1 MSITAYTGADI
12 FDGTTRHTDAALLVQ
27 DGQIAGIGDVPT
39 GATIHTLS
47 GGVIA
52 PGFVDLQVN
61 GGGGVMFN
69 DDQSV
74 ATLRTIAQAHA
85 SLGSTALLPT
95 LITDTPTRLAAAI
108 DAVEQAI
115 ELGIAGIIGMHVEG
129 PHLSVAR
136 KGAHDPDLIRPMQD
150 ADLALLLDAA
160 ARLPHLM
167 VTVAPE
173 SVTPAQ
179 IKTLTGAGVIIS
191 LGHTDVP
198 YETCKIAVD
207 AGATCATHLFNAMS
221 QFTGREPGLVGTA
234 LETGTLNAGL
244 IADGIHVSAASIR
257 VAISAKQGPGA
268 IFLVTDAMSS
278 VGSDITEFTLNGRRI
293 YRRDG
298 RLTLEDGTLAG
309 ADLDMPTALRFMVEE
324 VGVPVDEALA
334 MASTAPAHVIG
345 AAPFGG
351 LTTGGPA
358 SFVHLDAALEL
369 RNVWQNGE
377 VLRRLTAAP
386 ERFDPVGQSGKPA

>member
-12 FDGTTRHTDAALLVQ
+12 FDGTTRHTGMALLVQ
-27 DGQIAGIGDVPT
+27 DGMVAGIGAVPA
-39 GATIHTLS
+39 GATIHALS
-47 GGVIA
+47 GGLIA

-74 ATLRTIAQAHA
+74 ATLKTIAQAHA
-85 SLGSTALLPT
+85 SLGTTALLPT
-95 LITDTPTRLAAAI
+95 LITDTPARLAAAI

-115 ELGIAGIIGMHVEG
+115 DLDIAGIIGMHVEG

-136 KGAHDPDLIRPMQD
+136 KGAHDPDLIRPMRD

-160 ARLPHLM
+160 TRLPHLM

-173 SVTPAQ
+173 NVTLAQ
-179 IKTLTGAGVIIS
+179 IETLTGAGVIIS
-191 LGHTDVP
+191 LGHTDASYVM
-198 YETCKIAVD
+198 CKAAAE

-221 QFTGREPGLVGTA
+221 QMTGREPGLVGAT

-244 IADGIHVSAASIR
+244 IADGIHVSATSIR
-257 VAISAKQGPGA
+257 VALNAKQGPGA
-268 IFLVTDAMSS
+268 VFLITDAMAT
-278 VGSDITEFTLNGRRI
+278 VGSDITEFTLNGRTI

-309 ADLDMPTALRFMVEE
+309 ADLDMPTALRFMVDT
-324 VGVPVDEALA
+324 VGVPVDAALA
-334 MASTAPAHVIG
+334 MATAAPAHVIG

-351 LTTGGPA
+351 LTMGGAA

-369 RNVWQNGE
+369 QNVWQNGE
-377 VLRRLTAAP
+377 VLRRLTASP
-386 ERFDPVGQSGKPA
+386 HPL

>member
-12 FDGTTRHTDAALLVQ
+12 FDGTTRHSDAALLVR

-39 GATIHTLS
+39 GATIHALS
-47 GGVIA
+47 GGLIA

-74 ATLRTIAQAHA
+74 ATLKTIAQAHA
-85 SLGSTALLPT
+85 SLGTTALLPT
-95 LITDTPTRLAAAI
+95 LITDTPARLAAAI

-115 ELGIAGIIGMHVEG
+115 DLGVAGIIGMHVEG

-150 ADLALLLDAA
+150 ADLALLLNAA
-160 ARLPHLM
+160 TRLPHLM

-173 SVTPAQ
+173 NVTPAQ

-191 LGHTDVP
+191 LGHTDAP
-198 YETCKIAVD
+198 YVMCKAAAD
-207 AGATCATHLFNAMS
+207 AGASCATHLFNAMS
-221 QFTGREPGLVGTA
+221 QFTGREPGLVGAA
-234 LETGTLNAGL
+234 LESGALSAGL

-257 VAISAKQGPGA
+257 VALNAKQGPGA
-268 IFLVTDAMSS
+268 VFLVTDAMATA
-278 VGSDITEFTLNGRRI
+278 GSDITEFSLNGRTI

-298 RLTLEDGTLAG
+298 RLTLSDGTLAG
-309 ADLDMPTALRFMVEE
+309 ADLDMPTALRFMVDV
-324 VGVPVDEALA
+324 VGVPVDEALG
-334 MASTAPAHVIG
+334 MATTVPAHVIG
-345 AAPFGG
+345 AAPFGR

-369 RNVWQNGE
+369 QNVWQNGE
-377 VLRRLTAAP
+377 VLRRLTASP
-386 ERFDPVGQSGKPA
+386 QTL